1 MSITLKT
8 HFRNDVHF
16 TCNLTE
22 TDRDN
27 VNLSGVLTLKGKVF
41 GISGRFL
48 LSDGTPVNGQI
59 QLQPEGGSEP
69 LIFKYQLQQ
78 QAAGYSL
85 KATLL
90 RTNGYGELE
99 AHSTI
104 RHKFDWDLHLQV
116 NYLKQKRD
124 IWKKI
129 ECNFKLTTS
138 HTVYSRFVLDAK
150 ASTVGTNRSLVVRAT
165 TPLKRME
172 DLRLSAS
179 FA

>member
-1 MSITLKT
+1 MKLKYNQLRYNTNSANVKQCLREWHTVSDNWKGITVLSITLQT
-8 HFRNDVHF
+8 HFRNDVYF

-22 TDRDN
+22 TDRDH

-41 GISGRFL
+41 GVSGRFL

-90 RTNGYGELE
+90 RTNSYGELE
-99 AHSTI
+99 AHSTT
-104 RHKFDWDLHLQV
+104 RHKFDWDLHIQV
-116 NYLKQKRD
+116 NYLKQKRN
-124 IWKKI
+124 I
-129 ECNFKLTTS
+129 
-138 HTVYSRFVLDAK
+138 
-150 ASTVGTNRSLVVRAT
+150 
-165 TPLKRME
+165 
-172 DLRLSAS
+172 
-179 FA
+179 